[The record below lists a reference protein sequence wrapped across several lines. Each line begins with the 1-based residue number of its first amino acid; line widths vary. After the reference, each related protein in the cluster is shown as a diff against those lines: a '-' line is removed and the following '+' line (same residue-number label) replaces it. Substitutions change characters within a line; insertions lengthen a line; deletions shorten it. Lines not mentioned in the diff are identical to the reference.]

1 MKAIFLG
8 AIIVLAGMGVD
19 GWAQESVNGE
29 FLASGLTKRMGGY
42 RPVRAEMNDEEGAI
56 EIKPEGLV
64 NPRFGVIEFGEK
76 SWAFILDEPEE
87 GDARLFVDT
96 NADGDLTN
104 DPAAEWAKGSPYYK
118 GTFEIDLGDNRVGL
132 VNAYRF
138 DPADEG
144 RAALKD
150 TLLYYFD
157 FGTEYTLVLDG
168 KEYKTATAGL
178 INDGDSLSIDRNE
191 DGKMSRH
198 FERIVL
204 GEPFNFSG
212 TTYVL
217 NGTDGELVLSKSETE
232 IPEMPLPP
240 DLRIGKQALEFS
252 AQTIDGE
259 TVQFPGDYK
268 GKLVMV
274 DFWAT
279 WCGPCVREIPN
290 MKEAYANW
298 HDHGFEILGISFD
311 QEDMEE
317 KLQEYRKEKE
327 LPWPQ
332 VYEGKGWETTIGY
345 QHDVSA
351 IPFVM
356 LVDGDSGEI
365 LALSPQLR
373 GDKLSSV
380 IKKHLIAKGLVAE
393 SEEDSKE
400 AESGESDSKDGDGGL
415 EKE

>member
-1 MKAIFLG
+1 MKLKIILG
-8 AIIVLAGMGVD
+8 AILVLAGMGAD
-19 GWAQESVNGE
+19 AWAQESVNGE

-42 RPVRAEMNDEEGAI
+42 RPIRAAMSDEEGEI
-56 EIKPEGLV
+56 KIKPEELV
-64 NPRFGVIEFGEK
+64 NPRFGVIEFGDK

-104 DPAAEWAKGSPYYK
+104 DPAAEWSKGSPYYK
-118 GTFEIDLGDNRVGL
+118 GTFGIDLGDNRVGQ

-168 KEYKTATAGL
+168 QEYKTATSGL
-178 INDGDSLSIDRNE
+178 INDGDSLSIDRNG
-191 DGKMSRH
+191 DGKMSRN

-212 TTYVL
+212 STYVL
-217 NGTDGELVLSKSETE
+217 NGTEGELVLSKSETE

-259 TVQFPGDYK
+259 TVNFPGDYK
-268 GKLVMV
+268 GKVVMV

-279 WCGPCVREIPN
+279 WCGPCVKEIPN

-311 QEDMEE
+311 REEMEE

-332 VYEGKGWETTIGY
+332 VYDGKGWETAIGN

-365 LALSPQLR
+365 LALSQQLR
-373 GDKLSSV
+373 GDKLSEV

-393 SEEDSKE
+393 SEEGAGDADSKE
-400 AESGESDSKDGDGGL
+400 DDGDGSG
-415 EKE
+415 KE